1 MKKAIRIIGALSLLL
16 LVASF
21 PTCYLGER
29 MVQPELS
36 KLSPGESELRQFDI
50 EYVRYVLPGIAMFF
64 AGAALAVVAVALRVA
79 EYLMVR
85 QQKGAGRGL

>member
-1 MKKAIRIIGALSLLL
+1 VKKTIRIIGVLSLLL
-16 LVASF
+16 IIASF

-36 KLSPGESELRQFDI
+36 KLSPEELELRQFDI

-64 AGAALAVVAVALRVA
+64 AGAALAVVAVALRVS
-79 EYLMVR
+79 EYLRLRR
-85 QQKGAGRGL
+85 QKSAGREL